1 MLQKTIYIK
10 KVIPPKQSLFQAEID
25 LLVSQVN
32 EATGRKNKPSLETVS
47 KRLQA
52 ANILIQGLYRCHVS
66 FSSGIALAVP
76 HHSSFYKLGDENKIH
91 DIGFK
96 IVISVVETMMKLGWI
111 KRRLGYRTS
120 ADAGETTI
128 LLATGDL
135 SKKFEKIGLVWEEIE
150 TIPDVLVLRNYDA
163 NTKKKYRQNVP
174 DSDLFRR
181 MAANLRRINKYLVK
195 QAICVFVSNN
205 SYQRLGN
212 EMTFGQKNTLY
223 DFNHQGKYPRYLDFT
238 MVQLRRIFSRN
249 NMKLGGRF
257 YGGWWQFIPKKYRVH
272 ITINSQPT
280 IEIDYSGL
288 HPCMM
293 YHLEGLKPPAG
304 DMYDIGVWSCPE
316 EMEVKRPII
325 KEFFNA
331 IVNDEYGEYKMPKS
345 SRKIIGLS
353 NKQLRAKIAQKHPQ
367 IAHNFNSGYGLT
379 LQYEDS
385 MIAERV
391 MLLLL
396 KQDITCLPVHD
407 SFIVQVFHEKELVH
421 AMNQA
426 YFERFSES
434 IKRKSKFLYNRGPD
448 GSRLYSIEFPLLFQ
462 VNGEVDKLALY
473 KMHEESIHNRY
484 VNSRRSTS
492 SK

>member
-10 KVIPPKQSLFQAEID
+10 KVLPPKKSLFQAEID

-52 ANILIQGLYRCHVS
+52 AKLLIQGLYRCHVS

-76 HHSSFYKLGDENKIH
+76 HHPSAYKLGDENKIH
-91 DIGFK
+91 NIGFK

-120 ADAGETTI
+120 EDAGETTV
-128 LLATGDL
+128 LFATGYL
-135 SKKFEKIGLVWEEIE
+135 SKKFEKIGLVWEQLE
-150 TIPDVLVLRNYDA
+150 TIPDVLVLRNYDE

-205 SYQRLGN
+205 TYQRLGN

-238 MVQLRRIFSRN
+238 MVQLRRIFSRD

-272 ITINSQPT
+272 ITINSLPT

-288 HPCMM
+288 HPYMM

-304 DMYDIGVWSCPE
+304 DMYDIGVWSSPE
-316 EMEVKRPII
+316 EMEVKR
-325 KEFFNA
+325 
-331 IVNDEYGEYKMPKS
+331 
-345 SRKIIGLS
+345 
-353 NKQLRAKIAQKHPQ
+353 
-367 IAHNFNSGYGLT
+367 
-379 LQYEDS
+379 
-385 MIAERV
+385 
-391 MLLLL
+391 
-396 KQDITCLPVHD
+396 
-407 SFIVQVFHEKELVH
+407 
-421 AMNQA
+421 
-426 YFERFSES
+426 
-434 IKRKSKFLYNRGPD
+434 
-448 GSRLYSIEFPLLFQ
+448 
-462 VNGEVDKLALY
+462 
-473 KMHEESIHNRY
+473 
-484 VNSRRSTS
+484 
-492 SK
+492 

>member
-1 MLQKTIYIK
+1 
-10 KVIPPKQSLFQAEID
+10 
-25 LLVSQVN
+25 
-32 EATGRKNKPSLETVS
+32 
-47 KRLQA
+47 
-52 ANILIQGLYRCHVS
+52 
-66 FSSGIALAVP
+66 
-76 HHSSFYKLGDENKIH
+76 
-91 DIGFK
+91 
-96 IVISVVETMMKLGWI
+96 
-111 KRRLGYRTS
+111 
-120 ADAGETTI
+120 
-128 LLATGDL
+128 
-135 SKKFEKIGLVWEEIE
+135 
-150 TIPDVLVLRNYDA
+150 
-163 NTKKKYRQNVP
+163 
-174 DSDLFRR
+174 
-181 MAANLRRINKYLVK
+181 
-195 QAICVFVSNN
+195 
-205 SYQRLGN
+205 
-212 EMTFGQKNTLY
+212 
-223 DFNHQGKYPRYLDFT
+223 
-238 MVQLRRIFSRN
+238 
-249 NMKLGGRF
+249 
-257 YGGWWQFIPKKYRVH
+257 VH
-272 ITINSQPT
+272 ITINSLPT

-288 HPCMM
+288 HPYMM

-304 DMYDIGVWSCPE
+304 DMYDIGVWSSPE

-396 KQDITCLPVHD
+396 KQDIPCLPVHD
-407 SFIVQVFHEKELVH
+407 SFIVQVFHEKELIH

-426 YFERFSES
+426 YFERFSKS
-434 IKRKSKFLYNRGPD
+434 IKMKSKFLYNRGPD
-448 GSRLYSIEFPLLFQ
+448 GSRLYSIEFPLPFQ

-484 VNSRRSTS
+484 VNSRRITS